1 MPIKTIFL
9 DRDGVINKEI
19 GYLHEIDKFEFID
32 GIFDACKHFQEV
44 GYEIIIITNQS
55 GISRGLYSQ
64 NDYNALTTW
73 MVNEFMSKGVS
84 ILDTVHC
91 PHRPEE
97 KCYCRKPLP
106 GMFLKCKK
114 SMNIN
119 MKLSWAIG
127 DKETDIIAAKN
138 AGIDQTI
145 LVRSGHKIEEVY
157 SQAKFIIDSV
167 KESTSIII

>member
-19 GYLHEIDKFEFID
+19 GYLHEISKFEFID
-32 GIFDACKHFQEV
+32 GIFDACKHFHETD
-44 GYEIIIITNQS
+44 YKIIIITNQS
-55 GISRGLYSQ
+55 GIARGLYSED
-64 NDYNALTTW
+64 DYNSLTTW
-73 MVNEFMSKGVS
+73 MVGEFNSNGIS

-91 PHRPEE
+91 PHHPEE

-106 GMFLKCKK
+106 GMFLKCKD

-145 LVRSGHKIEEVY
+145 LVRSGHLIEEEA
-157 SQAKFIIDSV
+157 SQAKFIIDSI

>member
-19 GYLHEIDKFEFID
+19 GYLHEINKFEFID
-32 GIFDACKHFQEV
+32 GIFDACKHFQEL

-55 GISRGLYSQ
+55 GISRGLYSE

-73 MVNEFMSKGVS
+73 MIKEFISKGVS

-91 PHRPEE
+91 PHSPEE

-145 LVRSGHKIEEVY
+145 LVRSGHKIEEVN
-157 SQAKFIIDSV
+157 SQAKFIIDSI
-167 KESTSIII
+167 KESTSIVI

>member
-19 GYLHEIDKFEFID
+19 GYLHEINKFEFID

-55 GISRGLYSQ
+55 GISRGIYSE

-73 MVNEFMSKGVS
+73 MIKEFISKGVS

-91 PHRPEE
+91 PHSPEE

-145 LVRSGHKIEEVY
+145 LVRSGHKIEEVN

>member
-32 GIFDACKHFQEV
+32 GIFDACKHFQEL

-55 GISRGLYSQ
+55 GISRGLYSE

-73 MVNEFMSKGVS
+73 MIKEFISKGVS

-91 PHRPEE
+91 PHSPEE

-145 LVRSGHKIEEVY
+145 LVRSGHKIEEVN
-157 SQAKFIIDSV
+157 SQAKFIIDSI
-167 KESTSIII
+167 KESTSIVI

>member
-19 GYLHEIDKFEFID
+19 GYLHEINKFEFID
-32 GIFDACKHFQEV
+32 GVFDACKHFHEV
-44 GYEIIIITNQS
+44 GYKIIIITNQS
-55 GISRGLYSQ
+55 GISRGLYSED
-64 NDYNALTTW
+64 DYNSLTTW
-73 MVNEFMSKGVS
+73 MVSEFKSKGIT

-91 PHRPEE
+91 PHHPAEQ
-97 KCYCRKPLP
+97 CYCRKPLP
-106 GMFLKCKK
+106 GMFLKCKD

-145 LVRSGHKIEEVY
+145 LVRSGHLIEEATT
-157 SQAKFIIDSV
+157 QAKFTIDSI